1 MCFKFIQMTW
11 PKNCLVYS
19 PHTHS
24 FMYSYYKDVTCL
36 KLYSILLS
44 SQTSRPTT
52 RRSLMVEANIIH
64 IPDRETA
71 ESAAA
76 TFCLGSCG
84 NGGIKNGLVLS
95 SCCITYRLVRGVR
108 PVVGTNLISSPSVI
122 SCFFRRQ

>member
-1 MCFKFIQMTW
+1 MTW

-52 RRSLMVEANIIH
+52 RRSLMVEGEYNTH
-64 IPDRETA
+64 TRQRETA
-71 ESAAA
+71 VSAAA
-76 TFCLGSCG
+76 NFSLGSCG

-108 PVVGTNLISSPSVI
+108 PVVGTILSSSPSVMI
-122 SCFFRRQ
+122 SCFSSPAMKIK

>member
-1 MCFKFIQMTW
+1 MLINYQLIIQLLKYYSIIDYLYLEKKSFTCFKFIQMTW

-52 RRSLMVEANIIH
+52 RRSLMVEANLIH

-84 NGGIKNGLVLS
+84 NGGIKNGLVS
-95 SCCITYRLVRGVR
+95 SCCIHTV
-108 PVVGTNLISSPSVI
+108 
-122 SCFFRRQ
+122 

>member
-1 MCFKFIQMTW
+1 MTW

-44 SQTSRPTT
+44 SQTKLSNDAEEPDGGSEYNTHT
-52 RRSLMVEANIIH
+52 RQ
-64 IPDRETA
+64 RETA
-71 ESAAA
+71 VSAAA
-76 TFCLGSCG
+76 NFSLGSCG

-108 PVVGTNLISSPSVI
+108 PVVGTILISSPSVMI
-122 SCFFRRQ
+122 SCFSSPAMKIK

>member
-1 MCFKFIQMTW
+1 MTW

-24 FMYSYYKDVTCL
+24 FMYSCYKDVTCL

-71 ESAAA
+71 VSAAA
-76 TFCLGSCG
+76 NFSLGSCG

-108 PVVGTNLISSPSVI
+108 PVVGTILSSSPSVMI
-122 SCFFRRQ
+122 SCFSSPAMKIK